1 MPDIFINMI
10 KQTWNISSEEKYRIL
25 NLHESAT
32 KNLYLVKEQ
41 VQGGQEGENSWTIC
55 SRLVVQ
61 SGNDFFVMVGK
72 GSYAQIPRLSEVSGV
87 IQNGELV
94 LNQKTKDG
102 LDVGEWMH
110 GSIACSNEYPETRQG
125 NYRWFCY
132 FDDISSKLVGSKG
145 VDERYVK
152 DNIPVFGVLGYDGSL
167 GTGREYF
174 VGQKIPKDKEGLTVQ
189 FGVSRTKSYIL
200 EISPAMDGQ
209 KGVPQNFKP
218 EPKKEP
224 TKEVIELNIES
235 PFVFDKTDLTPE
247 AETQFRAFIEK
258 LKKDYQNV
266 PSNVE
271 VITSASIDAEPSS
284 KEKYNMDL
292 STRRANAIIDRL
304 KSELG
309 QTKLTFTPK
318 PIGQTD
324 KFSPGL
330 KWPEVKDN
338 TKTAPNRR
346 LIIKL
351 PKLIIQRN

>member
-1 MPDIFINMI
+1 MI
-10 KQTWNISSEEKYRIL
+10 KQTWNISDEEKFRIL

-32 KNLYLVKEQ
+32 KNLYLIKEQ
-41 VQGGQEGENSWTIC
+41 VQGGQEGENSWTLC
-55 SRLVVQ
+55 SKLVVQ

-102 LDVGEWMH
+102 LSVGEWMH
-110 GSIACSNEYPETRQG
+110 GSIECMNKRPMTYQG
-125 NYRWFCY
+125 NYQWFCY
-132 FDDISSKLVGSKG
+132 FDDMTEKLEGKQFVS
-145 VDERYVK
+145 R
-152 DNIPVFGVLGYDGSL
+152 NLPMFGVLSMDGSL
-167 GTGREYF
+167 GTASMDF
-174 VGQKIPKDKEGLTVQ
+174 VDQKIPKDKDGLTVQ

-200 EISPAMDGQ
+200 EISPAMDGE
-209 KGVPQNFKP
+209 KGVPQDFKP

-247 AETQFRAFIEK
+247 AETQFRTFVER

-324 KFSPGL
+324 KFAPGL
-330 KWPEVKDN
+330 KYPEVKDN

-351 PKLIIQRN
+351 PKLIIQHN

>member
-1 MPDIFINMI
+1 MI
-10 KQTWNISSEEKYRIL
+10 KQTWNISNEEKFRIL

-32 KNLYLVKEQ
+32 KNLYLLNEQ
-41 VQGGQEGENSWTIC
+41 TQGGQEGENSWTLC

-61 SGNDFFVMVGK
+61 SGNEFFVMVGK

-87 IQNGELV
+87 IQGGRLV

-102 LDVGEWMH
+102 LDVGDWMH
-110 GSIACSNEYPETRQG
+110 NSVACMNEYPMTRQG
-125 NYRWFCY
+125 NYAWFCY
-132 FDDISSKLVGSKG
+132 FDDMTEKLEGKQFVGRNK
-145 VDERYVK
+145 
-152 DNIPVFGVLGYDGSL
+152 PVFGVLSIDGSL
-167 GTGREYF
+167 NTGDSDF
-174 VGQKIPKDKEGLTVQ
+174 MGQKIPKDKDGLTVQ
-189 FGVSRTKSYIL
+189 FGVSRTKSYII
-200 EISPAMDGQ
+200 EISPAIDGE
-209 KGVPQNFKP
+209 KGQPQEFVPEKKP
-218 EPKKEP
+218 TP
-224 TKEVIELNIES
+224 TNEVIELNIES
-235 PFVFDKTDLTPE
+235 PFVFDKTELTPE
-247 AETQFRAFIEK
+247 ADAQFRSFVEK

-271 VITSASIDAEPSS
+271 VMTSASIDAEPSS

-292 STRRANAIIDRL
+292 SARRANAIIDRL

-338 TKTAPNRR
+338 SKTAPNRR

-351 PKLIIQRN
+351 PKLIIQQR

>member
-1 MPDIFINMI
+1 MI
-10 KQTWNISSEEKYRIL
+10 KQTWNISEDEKFRIL

-32 KNLYLVKEQ
+32 KNLYLLKEQ
-41 VQGGQEGENSWTIC
+41 VQGGQEGENSWTLC
-55 SRLVVQ
+55 SKLVVQ
-61 SGNDFFVMVGK
+61 FGNDFFVMVGK

-102 LDVGEWMH
+102 LSVGEWMH
-110 GSIACSNEYPETRQG
+110 GSIECMNKRPMTYQG
-125 NYRWFCY
+125 NYQWFCY
-132 FDDISSKLVGSKG
+132 FDDMTEKLEGKQFVS
-145 VDERYVK
+145 R
-152 DNIPVFGVLGYDGSL
+152 NLPMFGVLSMDGSL
-167 GTGREYF
+167 GTASMDF
-174 VGQKIPKDKEGLTVQ
+174 VDQKIPKDKDGLTVQ

-200 EISPAMDGQ
+200 EISPAMDGE
-209 KGVPQNFKP
+209 KGVPQDFKP

-247 AETQFRAFIEK
+247 AETQFRTFVER

-324 KFSPGL
+324 KFAPGL
-330 KWPEVKDN
+330 KYPEVKDN

-351 PKLIIQRN
+351 PKLIIQHN

>member
-1 MPDIFINMI
+1 
-10 KQTWNISSEEKYRIL
+10 
-25 NLHESAT
+25 
-32 KNLYLVKEQ
+32 
-41 VQGGQEGENSWTIC
+41 
-55 SRLVVQ
+55 
-61 SGNDFFVMVGK
+61 MVGK

-102 LDVGEWMH
+102 LSVGEWMH
-110 GSIACSNEYPETRQG
+110 GSIECMNKRPMTYQG
-125 NYRWFCY
+125 NYKWFSY
-132 FDDISSKLVGSKG
+132 FDDMTEKLEGKQFVG
-145 VDERYVK
+145 R
-152 DNIPVFGVLGYDGSL
+152 NLPMFGVLSMDGSL
-167 GTGREYF
+167 GTASMDF
-174 VGQKIPKDKEGLTVQ
+174 AGQKIPKDKDGLTVQ

-200 EISPAMDGQ
+200 EISPAMNGEE
-209 KGVPQNFKP
+209 GVPQDFKP

-247 AETQFRAFIEK
+247 AETQFRTFIEK

-271 VITSASIDAEPSS
+271 VITSASIDAEPNS

-292 STRRANAIIDRL
+292 STRRANAIIDGL

-324 KFSPGL
+324 KFAPGL
-330 KWPEVKDN
+330 KYPEVKDN

-351 PKLIIQRN
+351 PKLIIQHN